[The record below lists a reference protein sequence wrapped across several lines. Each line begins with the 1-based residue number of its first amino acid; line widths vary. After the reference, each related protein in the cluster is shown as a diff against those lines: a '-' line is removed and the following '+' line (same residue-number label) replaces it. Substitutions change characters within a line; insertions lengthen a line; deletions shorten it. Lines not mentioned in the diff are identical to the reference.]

1 MGNNRRKIELLNAL
15 LLSLPG
21 TPIIYYGDEL
31 GMGDNIYL
39 GDRNAVRTP
48 MQWNAN
54 RNAGFSNAGPQQLYL
69 PVVVDY
75 EYHYETVNVETQ
87 QNNPNSL
94 LSWMKRLIA
103 LRQGSPALG
112 QGTLEMLNPSN
123 PKVLAFV
130 RTAGDQRV
138 LVAANLSRFP
148 QYAELDLRSLEGQ
161 MPVELFGQAEFP
173 RIGQLPYLLTFGS
186 YEFYWFALRSR
197 RRSGPL
203 PKAARYR
210 RRARMCRWPHW
221 RSRTLG
227 TTYSPAGRSA
237 SWNRCCPP
245 FSARAAG
252 SRARRGP
259 FAASASGTCSPCARK
274 R

>member
-21 TPIIYYGDEL
+21 APIIYYGDEL

-39 GDRNAVRTP
+39 GDRNGVRTP

-75 EYHYETVNVETQ
+75 EYHFETVNVETQ

-103 LRQGSPALG
+103 LRHGSLALG
-112 QGTLEMLNPSN
+112 QGTLEMLHPSN
-123 PKVLAFV
+123 SKVLAFI
-130 RTAGDQRV
+130 RRAGDQRV

-148 QYAELDLRSLEGQ
+148 QYAELDLSALEGQ
-161 MPVELFGQAEFP
+161 TPVELFGQVEFP
-173 RIGQLPYLLTFGS
+173 PIGKLPYLLTFGVARILLVL
-186 YEFYWFALRSR
+186 ALQRVASRVEANGSPGGRPARSPSWR
-197 RRSGPL
+197 RCKSKATGATCLKALPAANWKRSCRRSSARGGGS
-203 PKAARYR
+203 AARR
-210 RRARMCRWPHW
+210 DK
-221 RSRTLG
+221 
-227 TTYSPAGRSA
+227 
-237 SWNRCCPP
+237 
-245 FSARAAG
+245 SARPAC
-252 SRARRGP
+252 
-259 FAASASGTCSPCARK
+259 GTCSPCAPSG
-274 R
+274 